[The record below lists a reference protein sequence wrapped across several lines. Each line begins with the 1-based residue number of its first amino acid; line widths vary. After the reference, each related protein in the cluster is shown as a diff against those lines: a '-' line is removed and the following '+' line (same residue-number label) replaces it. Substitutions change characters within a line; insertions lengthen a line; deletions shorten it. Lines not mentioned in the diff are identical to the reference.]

1 VFICEHRA
9 VTSPPDPYSTD
20 AYAVLDASILRDMA
34 DALDGRWD
42 PDQESDPVRRGEML
56 AAARLRLYGE
66 RDRSGWYLV
75 SYRDAREAA
84 LTRGDTDWSIGFIP
98 DIDQFDDAPAPDE
111 LTALTRLYGSEKILP
126 EAAMALAHA
135 VLYVKVRLLITADIR
150 PYRHSRDG
158 DLPQR
163 LELVT
168 AVEAVDRLDL
178 TSGEVP
184 LHDPPPES
192 PLSGQRPWWVP

>member
-1 VFICEHRA
+1 M
-9 VTSPPDPYSTD
+9 TSPPDPYSTD
-20 AYAVLDASILRDMA
+20 GYALLDASVLRDMA
-34 DALDGRWD
+34 DALDGRWE
-42 PDQESDPVRRGEML
+42 PDHEPDSVRRGELL

-75 SYRDAREAA
+75 SFRDARKAA

-98 DIDQFDDAPAPDE
+98 DVDRFDDAPAVGE
-111 LTALTRLYGSEKILP
+111 LIALARLYGSEKILP

-135 VLYVKVRLLITADIR
+135 VLYVPVRLLITADIR

-163 LELVT
+163 LELLT
-168 AVEAVDRLDL
+168 AVDAVERLNL
-178 TSGEVP
+178 ASGELP
-184 LHDPPPES
+184 LHDPPTES
-192 PLSGQRPWWVP
+192 PLAGQRPWWVP

>member
-1 VFICEHRA
+1 LISRLFAFDLCDIA
-9 VTSPPDPYSTD
+9 TW
-20 AYAVLDASILRDMA
+20 
-34 DALDGRWD
+34 G
-42 PDQESDPVRRGEML
+42 QRG
-56 AAARLRLYGE
+56 
-66 RDRSGWYLV
+66 S
-75 SYRDAREAA
+75 
-84 LTRGDTDWSIGFIP
+84 DTDWSIGFIP